1 MWTKATIETYLSN
14 FDLINSSFNF
24 FIIFIWTCFFL
35 VMGLRDRKYFPQA
48 DTHEN
53 VETVCFY
60 HSHVLQKLLLELKTV
75 KDQPLNIK
83 QV

>member
-1 MWTKATIETYLSN
+1 M
-14 FDLINSSFNF
+14 SSLFLF
-24 FIIFIWTCFFL
+24 QHVISL
-35 VMGLRDRKYFPQA
+35 VMCLRGRQYFPQA

-60 HSHVLQKLLLELKTV
+60 HSHVLQKLLLELKIV

-83 QV
+83 